1 MHYSIWCILFTTM
14 PFKPKVRVQ
23 QNSGVYNGVYT
34 QIGRNTEVYVDN
46 VVIKTQKEERLI
58 SNLAE
63 TFDNLSKFKMKMNP
77 KKCMF
82 GVPLGKLLE
91 YMVSRCGIDPN
102 PEKVSAITKMKP
114 PESLHDVQK
123 LMGFMAALSRFIL

>member
-1 MHYSIWCILFTTM
+1 
-14 PFKPKVRVQ
+14 
-23 QNSGVYNGVYT
+23 VYT
-34 QIGRNTEVYVDN
+34 QIGCNTEVYVDN

-63 TFDNLSKFKMKMNP
+63 TFDNLSKFKIKMNP
-77 KKCMF
+77 K
-82 GVPLGKLLE
+82 
-91 YMVSRCGIDPN
+91 
-102 PEKVSAITKMKP
+102 KVSAITKMKP